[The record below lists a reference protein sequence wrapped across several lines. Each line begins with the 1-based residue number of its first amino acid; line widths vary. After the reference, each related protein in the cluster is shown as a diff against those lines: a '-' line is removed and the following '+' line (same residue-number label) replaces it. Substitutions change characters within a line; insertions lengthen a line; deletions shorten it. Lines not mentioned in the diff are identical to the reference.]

1 MKLPK
6 LLLLASIMSPILATP
21 SYAAPYPAGVTLAE
35 TQEITLNNGAEVT
48 SIDPAKQAAEPAF
61 NLGRDLFEG
70 LTIQDKQGK
79 TIPGIAES
87 WTVNDNNTVYTFHL
101 RDAKWSN
108 GDAVT
113 AQDFVYSWQRLLN
126 PNTASPY
133 AWFAAIPN
141 ILNSQAIMKGEAK
154 PDSLGVKALDEKT
167 FQVTLEQPIPFFIKL
182 LSHPVLAPVHQT
194 TVERHG
200 SNWTQPENIV
210 TNGAFTV
217 SEWKVNEKMVMKKN
231 PHYWDAN
238 NVVLDK
244 ITWLPIGDAN
254 VVLNRYLAGE
264 IDQVMSIPAAQK
276 RKLISK
282 LPQDVADTSASL
294 GSTFY
299 YLNTQEGP
307 TKDRRVRQALSYAID
322 RNLLTD
328 SILRNGGIP
337 MFTLVPPQTDGFQS
351 HTPEYSKWD
360 QIQRIDEAKRLLAE
374 AGYNQSNP
382 LKLTFT
388 VPTFSM
394 DVKMATAMA
403 GMWKSR
409 LGAQVTIKQ
418 LEPKVFY
425 ALKEPTEITRGGWTA
440 DYNEASTWLDIF
452 VSNGEYNDSR
462 YHNPKYDELMSQ
474 SKTLSDPSD
483 LYLQAESMLIDDM
496 AIIPVYRPGNDQYL
510 IKPYVG
516 GYERTNPE
524 SSYYRKNV
532 YVKVH

>member
-6 LLLLASIMSPILATP
+6 LLLLASMMSPILATS
-21 SYAAPYPAGVTLAE
+21 SYAAPYPAGVTLDE

-70 LTIQDKQGK
+70 LVIQDKQGK
-79 TIPGIAES
+79 TIPGVAES
-87 WTVNDNNTVYTFHL
+87 WSVNDNNTVYTFHL

-108 GDAVT
+108 GETVT

-126 PNTASPY
+126 PSTASPY

-141 ILNSQAIMKGEAK
+141 IENSQAIMKGEAE
-154 PDSLGVKALDEKT
+154 PESLGVKALDEKT
-167 FQVTLEQPIPFFIKL
+167 FQVTLEEPIPFFTKL
-182 LSHPVLAPVHQT
+182 LSHPVLAPVHKA
-194 TVERHG
+194 TVEKHG
-200 SNWTQPENIV
+200 NRWTQPEHIV

-217 SEWKVNEKMVMKKN
+217 SEWKVNEKMVMVKN
-231 PHYWDAN
+231 PHYWDAS
-238 NVVLDK
+238 NVVLEK
-244 ITWLPIGDAN
+244 VTWLPIGDAN

-264 IDQVMSIPAAQK
+264 IDQAVSIPAAQK
-276 RKLISK
+276 KKLIQQR
-282 LPQDVADTSASL
+282 PQEVANTSASL

-299 YLNTQEGP
+299 YLNTQQGP
-307 TKDRRVRQALSYAID
+307 TKDVRVRKALSYAID
-322 RNLLTD
+322 RQLLT
-328 SILRNGGIP
+328 SAILRNGGVP
-337 MFTLVPPQTDGFQS
+337 MYTLVPPQTDGFKS
-351 HTPEYSKWD
+351 HIPEFATWNRHK
-360 QIQRIDEAKRLLAE
+360 RIEKAQQLLSE
-374 AGYNQSNP
+374 AGYDKSNP

-394 DVKMATAMA
+394 DVKMATTMA

-425 ALKEPTEITRGGWTA
+425 ALKEPTDITRGGWTA

-452 VSNGEYNDSR
+452 VSSGEYNDSR
-462 YHNPKYDELMSQ
+462 YNNPQYDELMAR
-474 SKTLSDPSD
+474 SKTMSNPSE
-483 LYLQAESMLIDDM
+483 LYLQAESMLIEDM
-496 AIIPVYRPGNDQYL
+496 AIIPIYRPGNDQYL

-516 GYERTNPE
+516 GYELTNPE

-532 YVKVH
+532 YVKAH

>member
-6 LLLLASIMSPILATP
+6 LLLLASIMSPMF
-21 SYAAPYPAGVTLAE
+21 AAPTYAVPYPSGVTLAE
-35 TQEITLNNGAEVT
+35 AQEITLNNGAEVT

-79 TIPGIAES
+79 TIPGVAKS
-87 WTVNDNNTVYTFHL
+87 WSVNDNNTVYTFQL

-108 GDAVT
+108 GDNVT
-113 AQDFVYSWQRLLN
+113 AQDFVYSWQRLLD

-141 ILNSQAIMKGEAK
+141 IQNSQAIMKGEAT
-154 PDSLGVKALDEKT
+154 PQTLGVKALDDKT
-167 FQVTLEQPIPFFIKL
+167 FQVTLEKPIPFFIKL
-182 LSHPVLAPVHQT
+182 LSHPVLAPVHQA
-194 TVERHG
+194 TVEKYG
-200 SNWTQPENIV
+200 SNWTQPKHIV

-217 SEWKVNEKMVMKKN
+217 SEWKVNEKMVMVKN
-231 PHYWDAN
+231 PYYWDAS

-264 IDQVMSIPAAQK
+264 IDQVMSIPSAQK
-276 RKLISK
+276 KKLITK
-282 LPQDVADTSASL
+282 LPQEVADTSASL

-299 YLNTQEGP
+299 YLNTQQGP
-307 TKDRRVRQALSYAID
+307 TKDLRVRQALSYAID
-322 RNLLTD
+322 RKILTD
-328 SILRNGGIP
+328 AILRNGGIP

-351 HTPEYSKWD
+351 HTPEYATWTTN
-360 QIQRIDEAKRLLAE
+360 QRIDKAKRLLAQ
-374 AGYNQSNP
+374 AGYNKANP

-388 VPTFSM
+388 VPTFSK

-409 LGAQVTIKQ
+409 LGAQITIKQ

-462 YHNPKYDELMSQ
+462 YNNPKYDELMSR
-474 SKTLSDPSD
+474 SKTMNDPSK
-483 LYLQAESMLIDDM
+483 LYLQAESMLIEDM

-516 GYERTNPE
+516 GYERTNP
-524 SSYYRKNV
+524 SPRTTARMSM
-532 YVKVH
+532 

>member
-21 SYAAPYPAGVTLAE
+21 SYAVPYPVGVTLAE

-113 AQDFVYSWQRLLN
+113 AQDFVYSWQRLLD

-294 GSTFY
+294 GSTKY
-299 YLNTQEGP
+299 A
-307 TKDRRVRQALSYAID
+307 RRADQRSSSSPSP
-322 RNLLTD
+322 LL
-328 SILRNGGIP
+328 R
-337 MFTLVPPQTDGFQS
+337 
-351 HTPEYSKWD
+351 H
-360 QIQRIDEAKRLLAE
+360 
-374 AGYNQSNP
+374 
-382 LKLTFT
+382 
-388 VPTFSM
+388 
-394 DVKMATAMA
+394 
-403 GMWKSR
+403 
-409 LGAQVTIKQ
+409 
-418 LEPKVFY
+418 
-425 ALKEPTEITRGGWTA
+425 
-440 DYNEASTWLDIF
+440 
-452 VSNGEYNDSR
+452 
-462 YHNPKYDELMSQ
+462 
-474 SKTLSDPSD
+474 
-483 LYLQAESMLIDDM
+483 
-496 AIIPVYRPGNDQYL
+496 
-510 IKPYVG
+510 
-516 GYERTNPE
+516 
-524 SSYYRKNV
+524 
-532 YVKVH
+532 